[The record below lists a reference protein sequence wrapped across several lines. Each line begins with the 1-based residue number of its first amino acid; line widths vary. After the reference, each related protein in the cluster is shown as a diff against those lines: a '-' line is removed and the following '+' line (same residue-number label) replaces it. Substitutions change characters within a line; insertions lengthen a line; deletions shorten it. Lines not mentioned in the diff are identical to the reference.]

1 MDLDVTEDR
10 YEIQES
16 IIFGVTKNRSH
27 SILSVIFSIEKI
39 QRKFVTRSMMSNTQ
53 QILTSISLA
62 IATGFSLSTA
72 TKAASIDREQDR
84 AENLPQK
91 QFLTSQSKDASIPLF
106 ESEYQKTIVG
116 GLLDGEP
123 ADSPSKHI
131 DPNTTTSLFGGVGS
145 ITAKGFLCTGAA
157 ISRTHILT
165 AAHCLDQNDNGLWHD
180 DLNPSNVLFN
190 LNFGQNRSHR
200 IQATELEIHSDYTG
214 FAKPS
219 INDDLAI
226 ITLEDLLPEDIPIYE
241 LYRNPLVAG
250 DILTMVGY
258 GASGNGVDGYTT
270 GGSLSKK
277 RVGQNSVDRFREDDE
292 GSGENEV
299 FLYDFDGPNSSTN
312 RMGGTTLG
320 NDIEAIVGP
329 GDSGGPSFIW
339 DDDTL
344 KLAGINTFTFGGGG
358 KFGSTAGGMMVS
370 AYADWIDTTAMLS
383 VPEIDNGEQ
392 PAKVPEPGTIAG
404 LTLVSLSLL
413 RKGKYSNRNLD

>member
-1 MDLDVTEDR
+1 MIRKTQR
-10 YEIQES
+10 
-16 IIFGVTKNRSH
+16 IFTS
-27 SILSVIFSIEKI
+27 LSA
-39 QRKFVTRSMMSNTQ
+39 
-53 QILTSISLA
+53 A
-62 IATGFSLSTA
+62 IAMGCSLSTVA
-72 TKAASIDREQDR
+72 QANPIDPAPDR
-84 AENLPQK
+84 AEDIPQK
-91 QFLTSQSKDASIPLF
+91 LFLPTDSENSAIPLF
-106 ESEYQKTIVG
+106 EEEYQKIIVG
-116 GLLDGEP
+116 GLLDGES
-123 ADSPSKHI
+123 ADSPRQRI

-165 AAHCLDQNDNGLWHD
+165 AAHCLDQNDNGLWND

-200 IQATELEIHSDYTG
+200 LRAQQLDIHSDYTG

-270 GGSLSKK
+270 GASISKK
-277 RVGQNSVDRFREDDE
+277 RVGQNSVDRFRRDDE

-299 FLYDFDGPNSSTN
+299 FLYDFDGPDSSTN

-358 KFGSTAGGMMVS
+358 KFGSTGGGIMLS
-370 AYADWIDTTAMLS
+370 AYTDWIDDIAMLNI
-383 VPEIDNGEQ
+383 PETDNGEQ

-404 LTLVSLSLL
+404 LTLVSLCLL
-413 RKGKYSNRNLD
+413 RKGKYSKRHLD